1 MWVVGVGLLATR
13 SALCEGIPLYG
24 ALTHALTTKPRE
36 VENLKN
42 LLLIYI

>member
-1 MWVVGVGLLATR
+1 MWVVGVGLQATQ

-36 VENLKN
+36 GEKLKP
-42 LLLIYI
+42 